1 MNYVSYPVESLGPL
15 ECMTYYH
22 STANSNCALMSTSKK
37 VISYRAVHCCLTDRI
52 SAMSG
57 SDGPIGASKRSDL
70 FSSNLRTG
78 RAMNPKDEHT
88 PDDSNF
94 IDHEDVDDR
103 NPLQIEHIM
112 GYTSDFYNTVMAAA
126 TNEHVYIKSLGCLI
140 LLENLSDSLDQK
152 LLRGHDME
160 V

>member
-1 MNYVSYPVESLGPL
+1 
-15 ECMTYYH
+15 
-22 STANSNCALMSTSKK
+22 
-37 VISYRAVHCCLTDRI
+37 
-52 SAMSG
+52 MSG
-57 SDGPIGASKRSDL
+57 RDGPIGASKRSDL
-70 FSSNLRTG
+70 FASNLRTG
-78 RAMNPKDEHT
+78 RVIQPKDEHT

-112 GYTSDFYNTVMAAA
+112 GYTSDFYHTVMAVA
-126 TNEHVYIKSLGCLI
+126 TNEHLYIKSLGCLI

-160 V
+160 VYKRIMDATDADSHSQNCFS